1 MSSPPWIGVRRA
13 QWTVSAPSIYWM
25 ACFSW
30 PLAVTS
36 RHMRELI
43 YLSDRKLSQF
53 RENESPRRRW
63 RRRRVSELGAA
74 APFGLGELQFAL
86 TDAPQG
92 RPTLERVLRHLEST
106 SPKPAEYSEV
116 SPDAGRWVKFK
127 TRMSYQLVRPTTG
140 DWSNDGEAIERPVG
154 PDAVVFW
161 EPHSRVEPWSGAK
174 PRLVLHGSPEHLLG
188 PTAPAEPRDLSIDR
202 SYPPGFMDLLYGN
215 RPHNGESPWC
225 STRRP
230 AAPARWTVHAAS
242 RWPVHRLRKSHVR
255 VGGAVLYRWAESN
268 DAGFGC
274 QPSVR

>member
-1 MSSPPWIGVRRA
+1 
-13 QWTVSAPSIYWM
+13 
-25 ACFSW
+25 
-30 PLAVTS
+30 
-36 RHMRELI
+36 MRELI

-215 RPHNGESPWC
+215 RPHNGESPGAALADLLHQLDGR
-225 STRRP
+225 STPQAAGLFTGYARVTFGLEVPFSIGGRRATTRALVASP
-230 AAPARWTVHAAS
+230 LYVEHAA
-242 RWPVHRLRKSHVR
+242 
-255 VGGAVLYRWAESN
+255 A
-268 DAGFGC
+268 
-274 QPSVR
+274 